1 MIVMQMINTFLGLL
15 LLIARS
21 DHGKIKREENE
32 NKCFASDSFFLIHV
46 NSRYIEW
53 KWNQFVFSSI
63 YVHFTANPLI
73 PHPLFPMHTHT
84 LILSHFLSHTDTHTI
99 TVYVISSKHTN
110 STSQMMS
117 CRLLTHF

>member
-1 MIVMQMINTFLGLL
+1 MQMINTFLGLL

-21 DHGKIKREENE
+21 DHGKIKREQNE

-46 NSRYIEW
+46 NSRYIKW

-84 LILSHFLSHTDTHTI
+84 HIVSFS
-99 TVYVISSKHTN
+99 
-110 STSQMMS
+110 
-117 CRLLTHF
+117 LTH